1 MIRRNF
7 IKLIGGS
14 AVAWPFAVRAQQAGR
29 MWRIGLLGSPRRL
42 ENFRQGLRDLGYVEG
57 RNFIVEYRAI
67 DQPDRLLALAA
78 ELVALKVDVLVAS
91 GTQAVRAA
99 QQSTQ
104 AIPIVMTGSSDPVGS
119 GFMTSLARPDR
130 NITGISLMTPE
141 LSGKRI
147 ELLMEVVAGLSRVAV
162 LWNPDDP
169 PAVQALKETEVA
181 TRASGI
187 VLQLAEIRRP
197 ADFDGAFASIAA
209 TRPGALVILA
219 APVMTIN
226 AARISEFA
234 LKNALPGVYISREFT
249 DAGGLMSY
257 GPNFDDLGR
266 RAATYVDRILKGAKP
281 VDLPVQQPSKFEL
294 VINLK
299 TAKALGITIPQSLL
313 ARADEAIE

>member
-1 MIRRNF
+1 
-7 IKLIGGS
+7 
-14 AVAWPFAVRAQQAGR
+14 

-42 ENFRQGLRDLGYVEG
+42 ENIRQGLRDLAYVEG
-57 RNFIVEYRAI
+57 RDFIIEYRAI

-119 GFMTSLARPDR
+119 GFMTSLARPDG
-130 NITGISLMTPE
+130 NITGISLITPE

-209 TRPGALVILA
+209 TRPGALVVLS
-219 APVMTIN
+219 APVMSFN

-234 LKNALPGVYISREFT
+234 LKNALPGVYIFREFT

-281 VDLPVQQPSKFEL
+281 ADLPVQQPSKFEL

-299 TAKALGITIPQSLL
+299 TAKALGLTIPQSIL
-313 ARADEAIE
+313 ARADEVIE